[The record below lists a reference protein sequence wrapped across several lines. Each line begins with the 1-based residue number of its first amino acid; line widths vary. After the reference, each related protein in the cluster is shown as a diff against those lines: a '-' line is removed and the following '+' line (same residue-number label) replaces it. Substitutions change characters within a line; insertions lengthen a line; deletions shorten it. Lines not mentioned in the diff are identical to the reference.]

1 MLWRRKGDFNL
12 PQLWGKVYSH
22 LLGPVSCADPSPVL
36 EAEPEESSR
45 SVPGALML
53 LKIKQKSATQRLF
66 GKGGKSL
73 FGFFAV

>member
-1 MLWRRKGDFNL
+1 MTNL

-22 LLGPVSCADPSPVL
+22 LLGPVTCTDTSPVP

-45 SVPGALML
+45 SVPGVLML
-53 LKIKQKSATQRLF
+53 LKMKQRSVTQRLF

-73 FGFFAV
+73 FGFLVF